1 MSAQIADFN
10 LRFNAD
16 SVKFEKDVDS
26 VKKML
31 RGYAR
36 DANAANDSTA
46 SFGSTLKVAKNDV
59 KAMGAGVAA
68 TSALIV
74 GSVAAVNAVSVAITR
89 QQAEQARQIE
99 KQATVAQVSVE
110 QIQAMTYAAQQFGI
124 EGDKMSDIL
133 KDTNDKLGDFSE
145 TGGGEFA
152 DFLENIAPKVG
163 LTIDKLQQM
172 SGPDALIAVKNAMDD
187 ANIPMKSQIFYLESI
202 ADEASAL
209 LPLLANNGQKL
220 HELTGRYNNLNVAMS
235 QFDIDRFKQMDQ
247 EITDI
252 ELKLTKS
259 FGSLSRQVT
268 HALLPTMETV
278 SGYTLE
284 MAKGVEQF
292 SSQVKALGLA
302 SATLNTITG
311 TSLREKQR
319 EVFGEY
325 VELKA
330 ELAKYANVNYDDLPP
345 LSLLPGGLSKNDL
358 NNVQRDLAMKQA
370 ELKALND
377 SIVEQQKEA
386 AGWFNYEDKLNPPK
400 PITDGTGGGDGGAA
414 AAAAKKLEAE
424 QKAGATRLAALDN
437 QYADERTKLQLAHE
451 QRLTDI
457 DGMVVSEEEIKRRG
471 FESMAALRQEY
482 KDREDEFYLQ
492 QQAEYQT
499 QQDQRIQAE
508 LYAFTRKEEEKTR
521 KLDREAKQRADIEK
535 RIDQQVL
542 SMKYNMASQ
551 ALGLIAETAK
561 EGTFIQKAA
570 FMAQKAMAAMQVFQQ
585 GEVAAMA
592 ALAPP
597 PIGLGPTAG
606 QGQAA
611 VIRAMAGAS
620 AGLILGQALAGMAHS
635 GIDVVPTEGTW
646 LLDKGERVYTN
657 DSARRIDLMYGAVMN
672 MSRSRFAV
680 NDPVYR
686 QSNQAAGNM
695 FKFENHFN
703 ESASGQEDAR
713 QYAEAVN
720 ALIYETLNKEMRP
733 GGMLWRG

>member
-16 SVKFEKDVDS
+16 SAKFEKDVES

-31 RGYAR
+31 RGYAT
-36 DANAANDSTA
+36 DANAANDSNA
-46 SFGSTLKVAKNDV
+46 NFSRGLKVSTADL
-59 KAMGAGVAA
+59 ASMGAGVAA
-68 TSALIV
+68 TSTLIV
-74 GSVAAVNAVSVAITR
+74 GATAAIAAASVAMTR

-99 KQATVAQVSVE
+99 KQAVVAQVSVE
-110 QIQAMTYAAQQFGI
+110 QIQSLTYAAQQFGI

-152 DFLENIAPKVG
+152 DFIENIAPKVG
-163 LTIDKLQQM
+163 LTIEKLQQM
-172 SGPDALIAVKNAMDD
+172 SGPDALIAVKSALD
-187 ANIPMKSQIFYLESI
+187 AANVPMKSQIFYLESI

-209 LPLLANNGQKL
+209 IPLLENNGQKL
-220 HELTGRYNNLNVAMS
+220 HALTSRYDNLNVAMS

-252 ELKLTKS
+252 ELKLERS
-259 FGSLSRQVT
+259 FGNLSRQVT
-268 HALLPTMETV
+268 HALLPTMDSV
-278 SGYTLE
+278 SSYTLM
-284 MAKGVEQF
+284 MAKGVEEYAK
-292 SSQVKALGLA
+292 QVKALGVY
-302 SATLNTITG
+302 SATLNTISG
-311 TSLREKQR
+311 TSLKEKHREI
-319 EVFGEY
+319 FGEY
-325 VELKA
+325 VELKS
-330 ELAKYANVNYDDLPP
+330 ELDKYKGVSYDDLPAINP
-345 LSLLPGGLSKNDL
+345 FGLSKNEWFNL
-358 NNVQRDLAMKQA
+358 QRDYAMKKD

-377 SIVEQQKEA
+377 EIVKQQKDA
-386 AGWFNYEDKLNPPK
+386 AGWFDFEDEIKPPV
-400 PITDGTGGGDGGAA
+400 PPTDGSGGGDGGAA
-414 AAAAKKLEAE
+414 AAAARKLEAE
-424 QKAGATRLAALDN
+424 QKASATRLAALDN

-451 QRLTDI
+451 QRLSDI
-457 DGMVVSEEEIKRRG
+457 DGMVLSEEEIKRRG

-482 KDREDEFYLQ
+482 KDLEDEFYLQ
-492 QQAEYQT
+492 QQEEFQAR
-499 QQDQRIQAE
+499 QDQQIQAE
-508 LYAFTRKEEEKTR
+508 LDAFARKEEEKTR

-542 SMKYNMASQ
+542 AMKYNLASQ
-551 ALGLIAETAK
+551 TLGLIAETAK

-611 VIRAMAGAS
+611 VIRAMAAVS
-620 AGLILGQALAGMAHS
+620 AGMIFGQALSGMAHS

-657 DSARRIDLMYGAVMN
+657 DSARRIDQMYNMMMN
-672 MSRSRFAV
+672 MNQTRFAV
-680 NDPVYR
+680 NDPVNR
-686 QSNQAAGNM
+686 QNNQGMANM

-703 ESASGQEDAR
+703 ESSAGEENWQ
-713 QYAEAVN
+713 QYGEAVN
-720 ALIYETLNKEMRP
+720 AIVYETLEKEMRP
-733 GGMLWRG
+733 GGKLWRG